1 MCVSL
6 PFSSCRL
13 LFINRCHYIPIK
25 VLTNLFI
32 TLWNQVCV
40 FSLYFIKDESST
52 ESSWFIWVIMTIISH
67 LSAQK
72 CLCDAPWLF
81 IWFLLWANSLLAWP
95 YRVILVSISALTF
108 PPVTS
113 EMAGLDRAL
122 NLPFIWEPSEFIQ
135 SLVEYLWWARVD
147 VKAASKPVYEHL
159 F

>member
-6 PFSSCRL
+6 SFSSCRL

-32 TLWNQVCV
+32 TLWNQVHV

-52 ESSWFIWVIMTIISH
+52 ESSWFIGLLL
-67 LSAQK
+67 LSSVTSLHRSASVMLPD
-72 CLCDAPWLF
+72 CSSGFSFWT
-81 IWFLLWANSLLAWP
+81 NSLLAWP
-95 YRVILVSISALTF
+95 YRIILVFISALTF

-122 NLPFIWEPSEFIQ
+122 NLPFVWEQSEFKQ

-147 VKAASKPVYEHL
+147 VRAASKLVY
-159 F
+159 